1 MAQRE
6 IGKSYRGKSGVN
18 FTLIGIDVGTTATKG
33 TLIDETGQELASFS
47 RPHGTD
53 RSGAG
58 KAEQSPGV
66 WMDSVLA
73 ALQHFADSADLASL
87 AGIGLTSQVN
97 THLFVDSAGAP
108 VRPAITWQ
116 DTRSAADAAQ
126 LDQAVTAEQK
136 TCWFG
141 GPVPVDAS
149 HALSRMAFVAR
160 TEPENWAKTQH
171 VLLPKD
177 FCTLQLT
184 GELASDPVSA
194 TGLVDSKGNYV
205 DGLLELVPGAM
216 QRLPPLFAFHHVA
229 GRVKEGLPCA
239 GTPVMVGAMDAW
251 AGMFGC
257 GVIENADMMY
267 QSGTSEVAGIV
278 SSRVVP
284 TPGVIL
290 FPPYQGIRMHAAPTQ
305 AGGASMA
312 WLSALLGRSPQ
323 DLSVLAERL
332 DSSETIPFFLPHL
345 AGERAPVWD
354 AAARG
359 VFARLDESASPAHL
373 AHAVMEGVA
382 HSVRWAFAALASSAD
397 LPLGI
402 VRIGGGGS
410 QSNFWCQ
417 IRADVLGTTIQRAAV
432 PAAAALG
439 AAIIAGVGCGAF
451 GSLTQAVRQLVQYDR
466 EFFPDAA
473 RVEHYNE
480 RHEHFLALYQSVRP
494 FDSRF

>member
-1 MAQRE
+1 M
-6 IGKSYRGKSGVN
+6 N
-18 FTLIGIDVGTTATKG
+18 FTLIGIDVGTTATKA
-33 TLIDETGQELASFS
+33 TLIDAQGRELASFS

-53 RSGAG
+53 RSGPG
-58 KAEQSPGV
+58 KAEQSAGV
-66 WMDSVLA
+66 WMQSVLA
-73 ALQHFADSADLASL
+73 ALQHFADHADLSNL

-108 VRPAITWQ
+108 LRPAITWQ
-116 DTRSAADAAQ
+116 DTRSAADAAH
-126 LDQAVTAEQK
+126 LDHAVTAEQK
-136 TCWFG
+136 TAWFG
-141 GPVPVDAS
+141 GPVPIDAS
-149 HALSRMAFVAR
+149 HALSRMAFMAR
-160 TEPENWAKTQH
+160 TEPERWARTRH

-177 FCTLQLT
+177 FCAFQLT

-194 TGLVDSKGNYV
+194 TGLVDSKGSYV
-205 DGLLELVPGAM
+205 NALLELVPGAR
-216 QRLPPLFAFHHVA
+216 QRLPPLFPFHHAV
-229 GRVKEGLPCA
+229 GRVKAGLPCA

-257 GVIENADMMY
+257 GVIEEGDMMY

-278 SSRVVP
+278 SSQVVP

-305 AGGASMA
+305 AGGASIA

-323 DLSVLAERL
+323 DLSLLAERL
-332 DSSETIPFFLPHL
+332 NRSETIPFFLPHL

-354 AAARG
+354 AASRG
-359 VFARLDESASPAHL
+359 VFARLDESAGPGHL

-382 HSVRWAFAALASSAD
+382 HSVRWAFAALEKSAD
-397 LPLGI
+397 LPLGN

-410 QSNFWCQ
+410 RSNVWCQ
-417 IRADVLGTTIQRAAV
+417 IRADVLGTGMQRAAV

-451 GSLTQAVRQLVQYDR
+451 SSLTNAVRQLVQYDR
-466 EFFPDAA
+466 EFLPDAG
-473 RVEHYNE
+473 RIEYYKE
-480 RHEHFLALYQSVRP
+480 RHGHFLALYESIAP
-494 FDSRF
+494 FNQRF